1 MKKQELEKFNMLYT
15 KRNSRARE
23 RERERER
30 ESKPAFPKIGI
41 VFVLLLL
48 VFNLSYPQVASATIF

>member
-15 KRNSRARE
+15 KRNSRA